1 MMSKDLKITDESTT
15 LVDRVEEKLLDYFRE
30 NKLMPGDSLPNE
42 VELAKAL
49 GVARTVLS
57 EALSRLKMI
66 GLIKSR
72 TKVGRTLAEP
82 DILGG
87 MKRVMDPRIMSK
99 NHLLDILNLR
109 VIIEIGMSPFVFM
122 NKTDRDIEEL
132 EQIVNRER
140 VLRDN
145 QVTVEEESK
154 FHFKLY
160 EMTGNNTIIQLNQI
174 FAPAFTYIREHF
186 SEILDDY
193 RKTSK
198 TRKRPSHKDLV
209 HILKTGTAE
218 EFQAAMRK
226 HLELYFH
233 LLDKEY
239 LKEIDPK
246 TSPG

>member
-1 MMSKDLKITDESTT
+1 MTSKDLRITDESTT

-49 GVARTVLS
+49 GVARTVLR
-57 EALSRLKMI
+57 EALSRLKMM
-66 GLIKSR
+66 GLVKSR
-72 TKVGRTLAEP
+72 TKVGMTLAEP

-122 NKTDRDIEEL
+122 NKTEKDIEEL
-132 EQIVNRER
+132 EQIVDRER

-145 QVTVEEESK
+145 QLSVEEESK

-160 EMTGNNTIIQLNQI
+160 EMTGNDTIIQLNQI
-174 FAPAFTYIREHF
+174 FAPVFGYIKDHF
-186 SEILDDY
+186 SKILDDY
-193 RKTSK
+193 TKT
-198 TRKRPSHKDLV
+198 TPDQQRPSHKDLV
-209 HILKTGTAE
+209 NILKDGTADQ
-218 EFQAAMRK
+218 FQKAMRK

-233 LLDKEY
+233 LLHKEY
-239 LKEIDPK
+239 QKGD
-246 TSPG
+246 G